1 MLYTIQVSDRNYTST
16 QPQDIPV
23 TIKYF
28 HGDIYDDN
36 TQTIKSSP
44 LRETKT
50 IAGIL
55 ILENNQTYGRTK
67 NKKRLLYKCI
77 PENIHYP
84 VFLVPYDIKLGFSK
98 NIKNKYVTFQFDNWD
113 NQHPHGIIT
122 EVLGNVDILTA
133 FYEYQ
138 LFHCSINHSL
148 SKFNNRIQDI
158 FNGCHESDLLKQI
171 EENIDKKYS
180 YKIVDKT
187 SENVFSIDPEG
198 SLDLDDAISIQTRH
212 PDITVVSIYIAN
224 VFVWLDTFGLWQYI
238 QDRVSTIY
246 LPDKNRTLLP
256 SMLSNNLC
264 SLLENRE
271 RYAFCMEV
279 TFNRR
284 GFELSRIYSI
294 CKIKVK
300 KNYVYEESQL
310 KYNPDYLKLI
320 DITKKRSSNIQD
332 SHDLVE
338 YWMLYMNQQTGTGLY
353 ENEKGIFRVTT
364 INPTLPQIENVQN
377 IENMDK
383 KTRQMLENWK
393 TTSGNYVKF
402 SQTEENYRHQL
413 LGMDYYCHVTS
424 PIRRLVDIINQTEC
438 CLLIFEEKPFSEVC
452 HFEKEKVTEFI
463 DYWKNKIDYINHS
476 TKQIKKT
483 QNECELMT
491 KCSENRELMDNEQ
504 KGLVFDKTYSEKDQM
519 WKYSVYL
526 EKWKIMGK
534 VKTDIELENYT
545 YHQFKLYYFADEYK
559 TKNRIRFMIC

>member
-1 MLYTIQVSDRNYTST
+1 MLYTIQVSDRNYNST
-16 QPQDIPV
+16 QPQDIPL

-98 NIKNKYVTFQFDNWD
+98 NIKNKYVTFHFDNWE
-113 NQHPHGIIT
+113 NQHPYGIIT
-122 EVLGNVDILTA
+122 EVLGNVDNLTA

-138 LFHCSINHSL
+138 LYYRTINHSL
-148 SKFNNRIQDI
+148 SKFNNGLQDR
-158 FNGCHESDLLKQI
+158 FHGYYESDFLKKI

-198 SLDLDDAISIQTRH
+198 SLDLDDAISIQSRH
-212 PDITVVSIYIAN
+212 PDVTVVSIYIAN
-224 VFVWLDTFGLWQYI
+224 VFVWLDTFNLWQYI
-238 QDRVSTIY
+238 QERVSTIY

-256 SMLSNNLC
+256 YVMSNNLC
-264 SLLENRE
+264 SLLENKE
-271 RYAFCMEV
+271 RHAFCMEV
-279 TFNRR
+279 TFNRS

-300 KNYVYEESQL
+300 KNYVYEETLL
-310 KYNPDYLKLI
+310 KHNPDYLKLME
-320 DITKKRSSNIQD
+320 ITKKRNSNIQD
-332 SHDLVE
+332 SHELVE
-338 YWMLYMNQQTGTGLY
+338 YWMLYMNQQTGSGLY

-364 INPTLPQIENVQN
+364 NSPESKIETIQN

-383 KTRQMLENWK
+383 NTRQMLENWK

-402 SQTEENYRHQL
+402 SKTEENYRHQL
-413 LGMDYYCHVTS
+413 LGMDYYCHITS
-424 PIRRLVDIINQTEC
+424 PIRRLVDIINQTEF
-438 CLLIFEEKPFSEVC
+438 CLLIFEEKPCSEMYHV
-452 HFEKEKVTEFI
+452 ENDKVTEFI
-463 DYWKNKIDYINHS
+463 DYWKNKIDYINYS

-504 KGLVFDKTYSEKDQM
+504 KGLVFDKIYSEKDQI